1 MKSLEYIEL
10 DGRSFIG
17 TKLSPDD
24 PGLTLEFWVKPGV
37 FPWGDGGMVG
47 NGQYAVFAGSENGKG
62 DRWAIQ
68 TAVLMEEFVGENCGT
83 YTIGITYYSPEW
95 YHIVVENGELSVY
108 QVGPMG
114 DEDLVGQE
122 QFDPATTSLPN
133 VFIGTLNKED
143 TDFYDAPCC
152 GVLFG
157 RIIVNGD
164 ELLPAEDD
172 EGTQTGEPGTIGWFD
187 ETNGVFYTNGGD
199 GSFFAGPYVSS
210 GLEFSPASLSVGS
223 AQTTQ
228 TISVTNPDGHNYS
241 VMSAPNWV
249 NATALPPYDLSV
261 TINENASGN
270 TARSDNIQVED
281 SYDGAYYTIP
291 VSQSAGAPIPVPV
304 VESVHVN
311 ATPRQMFF
319 PATGGT
325 TSGSV
330 QVFTDLAPLDMY
342 WRIYQFEP
350 SDATLTINGVTG
362 LTEYSGTTT
371 GTTNFEIVIPPYTGT
386 GVNWTK
392 YIIECY
398 SGGTKL
404 DYMVGN
410 TPFTIG
416 RRQVTESKSIF
427 LGEELVDAMYIGD
440 ASASKAYIGDQL
452 VWEAGPLETP
462 AALGDVVVYSTNDS
476 ALKYIPYSDYNTND
490 YPTNTFKPVGV
501 VCENQVDNSVCM
513 ICLNRIGIS
522 GTYGNWGA
530 WDTAEAVLDVA
541 QVPYYTGDINVAK
554 TMNVGREV
562 TAVLVSGNTEPADFE
577 NNMGSVNFNEFPNS
591 GQHTAAIVAY
601 MHETSGTSRGDW
613 FVPSPYDLRDVDAT
627 GWNTINTTLGSV
639 SGGRAL
645 TQFWTCIM
653 TATGYNPHV
662 YYINNGSFSEYYP
675 WYKYGGNYR
684 AVYRGRITHI

>member
-1 MKSLEYIEL
+1 MKYLEYIEL

-24 PGLTLEFWVKPGV
+24 PGLTLEFWVKPGRS
-37 FPWGDGGMVG
+37 PWGDGQVG

-68 TAVLMEEFVGENCGT
+68 TADLTEEFVGENCGT
-83 YTIGITYYSPEW
+83 YTNGITYYSTEW

-108 QVGPMG
+108 QV
-114 DEDLVGQE
+114 DEFDGSETLVGQE
-122 QFDPATTSLPN
+122 QFDPSSVSLPN

-152 GVLFG
+152 GVFFG
-157 RIIVNGD
+157 KIIVNGD

-187 ETNGVFYTNGGD
+187 EYNGIFYTNGGD
-199 GSFFAGPYVSS
+199 GDFIPGPYAYE
-210 GLEFSPASLSVGS
+210 GLEFTPSSLSVGS
-223 AQTTQ
+223 GSTTQ
-228 TISVTNPDGHNYS
+228 SVQVYNPGGHYWS
-241 VMSAPNWV
+241 VMSAPNWLST
-249 NATALPPYDLSV
+249 TALTYDL
-261 TINENASGN
+261 TISISENVSGN
-270 TARSDNIQVED
+270 TARSGNIEIYD
-281 SYDGAYYTIP
+281 HDDTSSYSFS

-304 VESVHVN
+304 VESVYVN
-311 ATPRQMFF
+311 ANQRQMSF
-319 PATGGT
+319 PVTGGT
-325 TSGSV
+325 TSGIV
-330 QVFTDLAPLDMY
+330 QVFVDLAPLDMY
-342 WRIYQFEP
+342 WRIHQYEP

-427 LGEELVDAMYIGD
+427 LGDDLVDAMYIGD

-476 ALKYIPYSDYNTND
+476 ALKYIPNSDYNTND

-513 ICLNRIGIS
+513 ISLDRLGGNSNFR
-522 GTYGNWGA
+522 NWGS
-530 WDTAEAVLDVA
+530 WGTAESVLDVA
-541 QVPYYTGDINVAK
+541 QVSYYTGDISVAK

-562 TAVLVSGNTEPADFE
+562 TSVLVSGNTEPVDFE
-577 NNMGSVNFNEFPNS
+577 NNMGSVNYGNFPPD
-591 GQHTAAIVAY
+591 GQHTVAITAY
-601 MHETSGTSRGDW
+601 MHYTSGTSRGEW
-613 FVPSPYDLRDVDAT
+613 FVPSPYDLRDMDAN
-627 GWNTINTTLGSV
+627 GWNIVSTSLGRL
-639 SGGRAL
+639 SGGRTL
-645 TQFWTCIM
+645 SQFWTCIM
-653 TATGYNPHV
+653 TQTGYNPN
-662 YYINNGSFSEYYP
+662 I
-675 WYKYGGNYR
+675 WYLNGGNYSSSQPWYTSGGAIR
-684 AVYRGRITHI
+684 AVYRGNITHI